1 MASALT
7 DNTKSSAEKSI
18 TATGRPLPA
27 LVPQRQI
34 TLTMAQE
41 PQPDPVAQMFAR
53 LEQRERELREEGD
66 EKKKDRKD
74 KSADRSEKL
83 WTSAGFAA
91 GSFTNVNS
99 GVNTP
104 TSNNALSS
112 SYNRLASQQVNAA
125 GTSYSVGV
133 GMGTKLSDRWIVQGG
148 FNYQT
153 QMYNYTSDKAVG
165 DSFSALMPASVSTL
179 DKANYTADARAQ
191 TMLVS
196 TAPYRVNNDSR
207 FVSVPVQA
215 GYLLVNKRTAV
226 QLNAGVSTDLFLQN
240 TNGSAGNLGMTTERL
255 GDNTTYRSVNFSG
268 LIGTELSYKI
278 APRYRLAL
286 SPGMRYAFN
295 SIFKSSTGV
304 QAMPL
309 TFDVGLRFRYIFH

>member
-1 MASALT
+1 
-7 DNTKSSAEKSI
+7 
-18 TATGRPLPA
+18 
-27 LVPQRQI
+27 
-34 TLTMAQE
+34 
-41 PQPDPVAQMFAR
+41 
-53 LEQRERELREEGD
+53 
-66 EKKKDRKD
+66 
-74 KSADRSEKL
+74 
-83 WTSAGFAA
+83 
-91 GSFTNVNS
+91 
-99 GVNTP
+99 
-104 TSNNALSS
+104 
-112 SYNRLASQQVNAA
+112 
-125 GTSYSVGV
+125 
-133 GMGTKLSDRWIVQGG
+133 
-148 FNYQT
+148 
-153 QMYNYTSDKAVG
+153 MYNYTSDKAVG